1 MKWFFLF
8 GVVFSILFGI
18 ISNKMSNISIAIIG
32 SSTSAINLFFS
43 ICGAICFWSGIMKI
57 AQDAKI
63 TSAISKIFKPIFK
76 KLFNNPSDESI
87 EAVSMNVSANLL
99 GLGNAATPFGL
110 EAMKKFKE
118 SNNNKNFASHNM
130 ILFCVLNTSALQI
143 IPTTVA
149 TLRFNNG
156 STDPM
161 KILCPTLLS
170 SSTALLSSIVA
181 VKIFS
186 KIWGKKNK

>member
-1 MKWFFLF
+1 MKWFFSF
-8 GVVFSILFGI
+8 GAIFSIIFGI
-18 ISNKMSNISIAIIG
+18 ISNKMSDVSTAIIG
-32 SSTSAINLFFS
+32 SSSSAINLFFS

-57 AQDAKI
+57 AQEAKI
-63 TSAISKIFKPIFK
+63 TSSISKIFKPIFK
-76 KLFNNPSDESI
+76 KLFKNPSDESI

-110 EAMKKFKE
+110 EAMKKFKK
-118 SNNNKNFASHNM
+118 SNNNKSQAYHNM

-143 IPTTVA
+143 IPTTIA

-156 STDPM
+156 STEPM
-161 KILCPTLLS
+161 KIFYPTIMASL
-170 SSTALLSSIVA
+170 TALVASITT

-186 KIWGKKNK
+186 KIWSKKNK

>member
-8 GVVFSILFGI
+8 GVIFSVLFGI
-18 ISNKMSNISIAIIG
+18 ISNKISNVSIAIIG
-32 SSTSAINLFFS
+32 SSMSAINLFFS
-43 ICGAICFWSGIMKI
+43 ICGAICFWSGIMNI
-57 AQDAKI
+57 AQEAKI
-63 TSAISKIFKPIFK
+63 TSTMSKLFKPILK
-76 KLFNNPSDESI
+76 KLFKNPSDESI

-110 EAMKKFKE
+110 EAMKKFKK
-118 SNNNKNFASHNM
+118 SNNNKPYASHNM

-149 TLRFNNG
+149 TLRFNNN

-161 KILCPTLLS
+161 KILCPTLIS
-170 SSTALLSSIVA
+170 SSVALFSSIIA
-181 VKIFS
+181 AKIFS
-186 KIWGKKNK
+186 QIWGKKNK

>member
-1 MKWFFLF
+1 MKWFFCF
-8 GVVFSILFGI
+8 GAIFSIIFAI
-18 ISNKMSNISIAIIG
+18 ISNKMSDVSTAIIG
-32 SSTSAINLFFS
+32 SSGSAINLFFS

-57 AQDAKI
+57 AQDSKI
-63 TSAISKIFKPIFK
+63 TSLIAKIFKPIFK
-76 KLFNNPSDESI
+76 KLFKNPSDESI

-110 EAMKKFKE
+110 EAMKKFKK
-118 SNNNKNFASHNM
+118 SNNNKKFASHNM

-143 IPTTVA
+143 IPTTIA

-161 KILCPTLLS
+161 KILYPTLIS
-170 SSTALLSSIVA
+170 SSTALVSSIVA
-181 VKIFS
+181 TKIFA
-186 KIWGKKNK
+186 KIWKKSNK